1 MELEQKIVEYLQKT
15 ESLIVEEAP
24 AFIQEAIN
32 FYFYKEMAAVV
43 SSLFFLLLILS
54 IGFFTLS
61 KKFKTMLSYL
71 VDTDEDDS
79 GLKPI
84 STIISLFAFG
94 ISFVPLF
101 ICYYHTILLIQI
113 YVAPKLYLVE
123 KFMT

>member
-24 AFIQEAIN
+24 AFIQEAVN
-32 FYFYKEMAAVV
+32 FYFYKEMAAAVS
-43 SSLFFLLLILS
+43 SSLFFILICF
-54 IGFFTLS
+54 IGFFMLS
-61 KKFKTMLSYL
+61 KKFKIMLSHL
-71 VDTDEDDS
+71 FDTDEDES
-79 GLKPI
+79 ALKPI
-84 STIISLFAFG
+84 TMIASLLAFG